1 MATIHVYRDLYHNI
15 SIAIYHNISIPMGF
29 IYMGFIPMTY
39 IIIYEMG
46 NSDRIHHEIGW
57 KLWRFSSPVAPQALS
72 TCKGLPQ
79 GGKIAGD
86 LWWLTKF
93 GDLLGSKIGLPHVS
107 WVKLWATQCYSA
119 TLLRSPGKNK
129 MDRMRQPFWRLK
141 NRSTMIN
148 PWQNLGDWVRF
159 SASKPE
165 TPNRLLDMRL
175 TNAHRCH
182 DVFRQPKSFM
192 EDVHFAGTTLLI

>member
-1 MATIHVYRDLYHNI
+1 MKWAIATGLTMKSGENWLKIFR
-15 SIAIYHNISIPMGF
+15 
-29 IYMGFIPMTY
+29 
-39 IIIYEMG
+39 
-46 NSDRIHHEIGW
+46 HHQLLLRRVINLQG
-57 KLWRFSSPVAPQALS
+57 PAP
-72 TCKGLPQ
+72 

-86 LWWLTKF
+86 LWWLTKLR
-93 GDLLGSKIGLPHVS
+93 DLLGSFWGLKNGLPHVS
-107 WVKLWATQCYSA
+107 RVKLWATQCYSA
-119 TLLRSPGKNK
+119 TLLRSHGKNK

-192 EDVHFAGTTLLI
+192 EDVHFAGTTLMI